1 MGRELSETKLALM
14 RAGEEMFA
22 AYGIDGARASEIL
35 RAADQAN
42 DSAINYHFGSRWGL
56 ILAIVEWHVTEME
69 QRREPPVPG
78 SSLRELVAGVVV
90 PSTTAL
96 MTQRGRYFLRLA
108 NQLVDRSS
116 LPIHEIPPFL
126 AGTILLDQLSALQ
139 AAMTHLPASVRA
151 DRLHH
156 FIVFHVCAV
165 AIRAQRID
173 TGESDLL
180 DQHDEYVA
188 DLVAVLTAVLEAGHH

>member
-56 ILAIVEWHVTEME
+56 ILAIVEWHVAEME
-69 QRREPPVPG
+69 QRREPPSG
-78 SSLRELVAGVVV
+78 SSLRELVAGIVV

-96 MTQRGRYFLRLA
+96 TTQRGRYFLRLA

-116 LPIHEIPPFL
+116 LPIQDVPPFL
-126 AGTILLDQLSALQ
+126 AGTILLEQLGALQ

-151 DRLHH
+151 DRMHH
-156 FIVFHVCAV
+156 FIVFQTCAL

-173 TGESDLL
+173 AGESDLL

-188 DLVAVLTAVLEAGHH
+188 DLAAVLTAVVEAGHH

>member
-1 MGRELSETKLALM
+1 
-14 RAGEEMFA
+14 
-22 AYGIDGARASEIL
+22 
-35 RAADQAN
+35 
-42 DSAINYHFGSRWGL
+42 
-56 ILAIVEWHVTEME
+56 
-69 QRREPPVPG
+69 
-78 SSLRELVAGVVV
+78 
-90 PSTTAL
+90 

-116 LPIHEIPPFL
+116 LPIQDVPPFL

-156 FIVFHVCAV
+156 FIVFQVCAV

-173 TGESDLL
+173 AGESDLL

-188 DLVAVLTAVLEAGHH
+188 DLVAVLTAVLEAGHQ

>member
-22 AYGIDGARASEIL
+22 AYGIDGARVSDIL

-56 ILAIVEWHVTEME
+56 VLAIVEWHVTEME
-69 QRREPPVPG
+69 RRREPPSG
-78 SSLRELVAGVVV
+78 SLRDLVAGIVV
-90 PSTTAL
+90 PSAAALTT
-96 MTQRGRYFLRLA
+96 QEGRYFLRLA

-116 LPIHEIPPFL
+116 LPIQDVPGFL

-139 AAMTHLPASVRA
+139 AAMTHLPEPVRA

-156 FIVFHVCAV
+156 FIVFQVCAC

-173 TGESDLL
+173 AGEADLL
-180 DQHDEYVA
+180 DRHDEYVA
-188 DLVAVLTAVLEAGHH
+188 DLVAVLTAVLEADHQ